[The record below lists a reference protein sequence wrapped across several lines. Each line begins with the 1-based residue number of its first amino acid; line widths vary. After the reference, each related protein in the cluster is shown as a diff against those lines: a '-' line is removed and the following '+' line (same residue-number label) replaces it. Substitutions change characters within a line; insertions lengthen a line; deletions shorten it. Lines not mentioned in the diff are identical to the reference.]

1 MKKTEAKII
10 KTATSLL
17 LAAIML
23 ITMSGCGRKASKA
36 ISAQALVQLEEMN
49 YDTQNHAYIFD
60 TVEKT
65 DTPSSLQKS
74 AEGVYIRIN
83 GDYYPEEELNKAI
96 KTGQN
101 IGLIIT
107 PSNYT
112 YESIYKTIDII
123 KKIIMDYDIDLGVYY
138 DVDKY
143 MDDSTIR
150 ANILLGEMFCLKLTA
165 NGVYCGFYGSSDNLD
180 RFTSTYPNYVDTH
193 SIDLFD
199 KLVRVDEK
207 EKTIDYEGTYH
218 SAEYEDGL
226 VFSRFDI
233 AEVIEDNDLNIAE
246 NFVNDYEYIV
256 QSGDLLSTIAS
267 KHRMKLSDLA
277 AYNNISNPDKIKAG
291 DVIKIPNQFT
301 DVSTL
306 INSMEEGTVVDQSR
320 SKLVK
325 GIDVSSWQ
333 GEINWSKVAKN
344 ADFAIV
350 RVLEA
355 SVGEDSYAKS
365 NLKGCEENN
374 LSAGCYWYSYAMTP
388 EEAELEAQ
396 KVVDILD
403 KYKKEFGF
411 KLEYPIFIDIEYKK
425 QLALGEDA
433 IRKIVA
439 AAGKVIENHG
449 YSFGVYINKKDY
461 GMVKDCGYPLWLTSS
476 ESYDNKT
483 NFTKFKT
490 PAFPV
495 LYKTDNEKVMWQ
507 YSQRGQIEGIN
518 GEVDVNYATSTLTN
532 KIIQGNGYKKQ

>member
-1 MKKTEAKII
+1 MKKTGAKII
-10 KTATSLL
+10 KSATSLL
-17 LAAIML
+17 LALIML

-49 YDTQNHAYIFD
+49 YDTNDHAYIFD
-60 TVEKT
+60 TLDKT
-65 DTPSSLQKS
+65 ETPSSLQKS

-83 GDYYPEEELNKAI
+83 GDYYPEEELNKAV

-101 IGLIIT
+101 IGIIVT

-123 KKIIMDYDIDLGVYY
+123 KRIIMDYDIDLGVYY

-150 ANILLGEMFCLKLTA
+150 ANVLLGEMFCLKLTA
-165 NGVYCGFYGSSDNLD
+165 NGVYCGFYGSSDNLE
-180 RFTSTYPNYVDTH
+180 RYTSVYPTYVDTH

-199 KLVRVDEK
+199 KLVRVDDK

-233 AEVIEDNDLNIAE
+233 AEVIEDNKLNSAE

-256 QSGDLLSTIAS
+256 QSGDSLSTIAS
-267 KHRMKLSDLA
+267 RHKMKLSDLA
-277 AYNNISNPDKIKAG
+277 TYNNISNPDNIKVG

-306 INSMEEGTVVDQSR
+306 INSMEDGNVVDQSR
-320 SKLVK
+320 TKLVK

-333 GEINWSKVAKN
+333 GKINWSKVAKN

-355 SVGEDSYAKS
+355 YAGEDSRAKD

-374 LSAGCYWYSYAMTP
+374 IAAGCYWYSYAMTP

-396 KVVDILD
+396 RVVDILD
-403 KYKKEFGF
+403 SYKKEYGF
-411 KLEYPIFIDIEYKK
+411 KLEYPVFIDIEWPK
-425 QLALGEDA
+425 QLALGEDT

-439 AAGKVIENHG
+439 SAGKVIENHG
-449 YSFGVYINKKDY
+449 YTFGVYINSSNY
-461 GMVKDCGYPLWLTSS
+461 EMVKDCGYPLWLTSS
-476 ESYDNKT
+476 ESYNNKT
-483 NFTKFKT
+483 NFNKFKT
-490 PAFPV
+490 PSFPV
-495 LYKTDNEKVMWQ
+495 LYRTDNEKVMWQ
-507 YSQRGQIEGIN
+507 YSQRGKIEGIN
-518 GEVDVNYATSTLTN
+518 GEVDINYATSALTN